1 MTPRLTLR
9 TIAAGLVILLCIVA
23 AVAVLMALDAR
34 KDAKR
39 AAAGK
44 TLSDGR
50 TAAAQDASAVRDRAD
65 ERIAEINAAVKE
77 STDEIRN
84 APDPASRDR
93 AALRG
98 LCRIDPGASPDCRLL
113 DADPGRVD

>member
-1 MTPRLTLR
+1 MIPREIR
-9 TIAAGLVILLCIVA
+9 WAVSIAAL
-23 AVAVLMALDAR
+23 VLMLIVIVLALSWCSERDR
-34 KDAKR
+34 AKQ
-39 AAAGK
+39 ADAGK

-77 STDEIRN
+77 TTDDIRN

-98 LCRIDPGASPDCRLL
+98 LCRIDPSASPDCRLL
-113 DADPGRVD
+113 NADPGRVD